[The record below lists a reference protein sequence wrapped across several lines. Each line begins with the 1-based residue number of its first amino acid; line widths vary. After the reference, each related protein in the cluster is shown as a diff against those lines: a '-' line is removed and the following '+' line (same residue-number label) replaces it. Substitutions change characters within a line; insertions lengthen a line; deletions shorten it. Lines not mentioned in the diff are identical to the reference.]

1 MHLFSAHKTK
11 PARRQKADSVLQFL
25 SICIIVLFC
34 LLQSGDKRPRVNR
47 KFATEPPSQTR
58 IKSLKKKTKGNTS
71 HCKPPPCGGPHRAT
85 LTPLKSKNNT
95 FCNGGGRGMLHR
107 IENLEQKYERS
118 APPRPS
124 DSYRR
129 QTDTEG
135 EVAEVPDW
143 GGKTFLYM
151 LGGLV
156 KR

>member
-95 FCNGGGRGMLHR
+95 FCNGGGRGDVT
-107 IENLEQKYERS
+107 
-118 APPRPS
+118 S
-124 DSYRR
+124 DR
-129 QTDTEG
+129 EFG
-135 EVAEVPDW
+135 AEVRARRTAAALRLLQTTNRHR
-143 GGKTFLYM
+143 GGSC
-151 LGGLV
+151 
-156 KR
+156 